1 VCLES
6 FINGVWVLEE
16 SYTLCVVTWRV
27 LYRVCVCLENLIQS
41 VWVFEKS
48 YTRCVGAWR
57 VLYRL
62 LVWKPE
68 GNVPL
73 GKCKRR
79 RENIIKMDF
88 QEVRCSAMS

>member
-1 VCLES
+1 MLES
-6 FINGVWVLEE
+6 LIQDVWVLGE
-16 SYTLCVVTWRV
+16 SYTECVGAWRG
-27 LYRVCVCLENLIQS
+27 LYSVCECLECRKQV

-48 YTRCVGAWR
+48 YARCVGAWR

-68 GNVPL
+68 GNIPL
-73 GKCKRR
+73 GKSKRR